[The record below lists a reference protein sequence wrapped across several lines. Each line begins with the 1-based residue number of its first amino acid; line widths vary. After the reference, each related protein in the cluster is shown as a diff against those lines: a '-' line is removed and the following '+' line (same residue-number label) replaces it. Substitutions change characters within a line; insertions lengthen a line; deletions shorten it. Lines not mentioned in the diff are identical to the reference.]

1 MILRFASS
9 FFSRIFLAFLQFWF
23 CTIFRAVF
31 QYFFFSI
38 CFNYSIFLHNFSS
51 FLPLQNCF
59 KIFSSDLSLQPLDCL
74 SYPDICRIKRSL
86 SRFQMSEMVNLHFI
100 NLLEALKETRC
111 TILMKLLPIWS
122 PVLSSHSSLSTTLQQ
137 RLKAI
142 RDSEPDLDNPELHQ
156 SEALLKFLQK
166 LQFKMGQIEVQSSTA
181 TQFYSI

>member
-1 MILRFASS
+1 
-9 FFSRIFLAFLQFWF
+9 
-23 CTIFRAVF
+23 
-31 QYFFFSI
+31 
-38 CFNYSIFLHNFSS
+38 
-51 FLPLQNCF
+51 
-59 KIFSSDLSLQPLDCL
+59 
-74 SYPDICRIKRSL
+74 
-86 SRFQMSEMVNLHFI
+86 MSEMVNLHFI

-137 RLKAI
+137 RLKSI
-142 RDSEPDLDNPELHQ
+142 RDCEPDLENPEVHH